1 MSKILVNLSPKVR
14 TRYSTKSRV
23 YRVYILS
30 SKCMVESINVIVDDL
45 GSRSRESNE
54 DRIDVSKDTLN

>member
-1 MSKILVNLSPKVR
+1 
-14 TRYSTKSRV
+14 
-23 YRVYILS
+23 
-30 SKCMVESINVIVDDL
+30 MVESINVIVDDL